1 MQEIDNLIPVIRKDV
16 ESVKGHSGEGIYY
29 DDCFK
34 SYELCV
40 NGKVYYIRFN
50 LLTLDYICNELPK
63 KIIKEIWRTIKSS
76 DIIDWDDQNECRPFF
91 MTLELSNEVENL
103 YFIYDDKPDFIVF
116 KGNIKIGY
124 EVTRAADDHGHYTQ
138 YERILFN
145 NSGKE
150 RSADDYKQYIREKH
164 RNVNDKYFIEQ
175 KDNTIVTS
183 PNKGLVSMNIFTSM
197 IHSAILK
204 KVNKYP
210 HYENK
215 NVSKKNI
222 IVFTSQMGFSLDSD
236 FNDVSKSI
244 ETDIN
249 ILNSDIDEINVL
261 NVTGKILVKY
271 DKKGRILKVYKNSV

>member
-1 MQEIDNLIPVIRKDV
+1 MQEIDNLIPIIREDV
-16 ESVKGHSGEGIYY
+16 ESVKGHSSEGIYY

-34 SYELCV
+34 SYKLCV
-40 NGKVYYIRFN
+40 NGKVSYIRFN

-63 KIIKEIWRTIKSS
+63 KIIKVIWRTIKSS
-76 DIIDWDDQNECRPFF
+76 NIIKWKEQKEHRAFF

-103 YFIYDDKPDFIVF
+103 YFIKQESPDFIAF
-116 KGNIKIGY
+116 KGNIRIGY
-124 EVTRAADDHGHYTQ
+124 EVSEAIERHYAIYDKT
-138 YERILFN
+138 LFN

-150 RSADDYKQYIREKH
+150 RSADDWKQYIREKH
-164 RNVNDKYFIEQ
+164 RNVNGKFFIKQ
-175 KDNTIVTS
+175 KDNTVVTS
-183 PNKGLVSMNIFTSM
+183 PNKGLVSMNIFRSM

-222 IVFTSQMGFSLDSD
+222 IVFTSQMGFSVDSD

-244 ETDIN
+244 ETDTN
-249 ILNSDIDEINVL
+249 ILNSDINEINVL
-261 NVTGKILVKY
+261 NVTEKILVKY
-271 DKKGRILKVYKNSV
+271 DKKGRILNVYKNSV